1 MKRFILVLLL
11 ALMCAA
17 PACTEEPKKMPDS
30 KVTVYVGDRS
40 RKYHFSH
47 CRTLLGKQ
55 YAITLAQAKKQ
66 GLKPC
71 KVCSAFKI
79 GLE

>member
-1 MKRFILVLLL
+1 MKRFVLIALL
-11 ALMCAA
+11 ALFCAC
-17 PACTEEPKKMPDS
+17 PAFADEPKKVPDS

-40 RKYHFSH
+40 RKYHYQD
-47 CRTLLGKQ
+47 CRTLRGKQ

-71 KVCSAFKI
+71 GVCKPYN
-79 GLE
+79 LN